1 MRPRHCALH
10 RPRRRITAGL
20 GVPLPCPPPRRWLQV
35 NHGVGGDGVGG
46 WRELD
51 RETWPRW
58 EVPMGRGGP
67 GARWSRGAASSASVS
82 PGDAGSRW
90 ARFGGAGSGQAG
102 CALQP
107 GGAAGAAA
115 AAGAPEGRKGTPFPC
130 LSFPWGGCPPPRC
143 LRGCLGME
151 GEGWL
156 GGAPPGGRIRPHRG
170 RPGHRKHPPP
180 VFKPLP
186 VVRRASGVR
195 TCVWAGARTYLKAPP
210 GDPAGRGRGLLG
222 ESQGRAGVGLCWE
235 SEPRSGGMGLGEWG
249 QPSCS
254 IPPAGC
260 SDVGDLL
267 RRRIM
272 PPQPAGD
279 VEVPSAIWALP
290 WPD

>member
-107 GGAAGAAA
+107 GGWQEPQQLLVLPRGGKGPPSRASVSPGAAA
-115 AAGAPEGRKGTPFPC
+115 PHRAACGGAWAWRGRASWGELLPGAASGPTEAARGTVNTPHPFSSPC
-130 LSFPWGGCPPPRC
+130 LSF
-143 LRGCLGME
+143 
-151 GEGWL
+151 
-156 GGAPPGGRIRPHRG
+156 GGRRAC
-170 RPGHRKHPPP
+170 
-180 VFKPLP
+180 
-186 VVRRASGVR
+186 VRVCG
-195 TCVWAGARTYLKAPP
+195 
-210 GDPAGRGRGLLG
+210 
-222 ESQGRAGVGLCWE
+222 QGQG
-235 SEPRSGGMGLGEWG
+235 PT
-249 QPSCS
+249 
-254 IPPAGC
+254 
-260 SDVGDLL
+260 
-267 RRRIM
+267 
-272 PPQPAGD
+272 
-279 VEVPSAIWALP
+279 
-290 WPD
+290 